1 MKPNISLV
9 NAVFRIACGLTI
21 MSAASAKFTK
31 KPWCRMHLF
40 YIFMGALKAGS
51 GILRFCPVTYMV
63 QNGASD
69 NNEQEHQNR

>member
-31 KPWCRMHLF
+31 SL
-40 YIFMGALKAGS
+40 GAECTSFTSLWG
-51 GILRFCPVTYMV
+51 P
-63 QNGASD
+63 
-69 NNEQEHQNR
+69 

>member
-51 GILRFCPVTYMV
+51 GILRFCP
-63 QNGASD
+63 
-69 NNEQEHQNR
+69 

>member
-1 MKPNISLV
+1 MKPNISLI

-51 GILRFCPVTYMV
+51 GILRFCPVTYMF
-63 QNGASD
+63 QSGAIGI
-69 NNEQEHQNR
+69 NEQEHQDR

>member
-31 KPWCRMHLF
+31 
-40 YIFMGALKAGS
+40 AL
-51 GILRFCPVTYMV
+51 V
-63 QNGASD
+63 QNAPLLSLWGP
-69 NNEQEHQNR
+69 

>member
-1 MKPNISLV
+1 MKPNISLI

-21 MSAASAKFTK
+21 MSVASAKFTK

-51 GILRFCPVTYMV
+51 GILRFCPVAYLF
-63 QNGASD
+63 QNNDSD
-69 NNEQEHQNR
+69 NNEQEQQDR

>member
-1 MKPNISLV
+1 MKPNISLI

-40 YIFMGALKAGS
+40 YIFMGAMKAGS
-51 GILRFCPVTYMV
+51 GILRFCPVTYML
-63 QNGASD
+63 QNSASGH
-69 NNEQEHQNR
+69 NEQEHQDS

>member
-21 MSAASAKFTK
+21 MSAASATFTK

-51 GILRFCPVTYMV
+51 GILRFCPVTYMI
-63 QNGASD
+63 QNGASG